1 MRSLVRS
8 LAVAATLLVVWA
20 CLWWALH
27 NARYRWIP
35 TMFPPKQQGPG
46 PQPPIP
52 MPIPGAP
59 MGPPPGMP
67 QPGTGVDPILA
78 MLGQAGP
85 GLIPPPPPPSPFPQG
100 PNGLPPGGAMPDFD
114 GDEAMPTEIAD
125 SPIISAL
132 MGGADPYGVGPM
144 EPPNVF
150 DGAGVGDPNSG
161 MQQLIQLLMLAQS
174 GLGGTGVS
182 PAPSSGA
189 EPAPGSPGMALGL
202 GL

>member
-1 MRSLVRS
+1 MKSFRGPIVTAIV
-8 LAVAATLLVVWA
+8 LAAAWYSA
-20 CLWWALH
+20 WWILY
-27 NARYRWIP
+27 NFRYGWI
-35 TMFPPKQQGPG
+35 MFPQKQQA
-46 PQPPIP
+46 PQPPMP
-52 MPIPGAP
+52 TPIPGAP

-100 PNGLPPGGAMPDFD
+100 PNGLPPGGSMPDFD
-114 GDEAMPTEIAD
+114 GDEAMPAEIAD

-132 MGGADPYGVGPM
+132 MGGADPYGVSPM